1 MTRQIESAIK
11 STRLG
16 RGLWRLVV
24 NLDHHHAGSVANSM
38 AFDAFLSVIPL
49 IALAGWVLARLHE
62 SGDSVLRSLFNAAP
76 HPIQQLAGAE
86 FLRLSEGGSAAVP
99 PISLIAFTWVT
110 SSGMSTAI
118 GEFEVIFHAAP
129 RGYWARRAIA
139 VGCVLA
145 SIVIYALV
153 TAGTI
158 FLATN
163 SGPYG
168 ARVIAFTVPA
178 LVSIG
183 GLTTFFRI
191 AVRRPKTTRRRLFP
205 GAFVTVALW
214 TVLSLVFS
222 LYVTRLARYVTLY
235 GSLATVAILL
245 FWLWLLSLALLVG
258 GEVNAQLEGIRD
270 DRGASPTGDGP
281 EKAVP
286 PG

>member
-1 MTRQIESAIK
+1 MAGPIESAIK

-16 RGLWRLVV
+16 RGLWGLVV

-38 AFDAFLSVIPL
+38 AFDAFLSFIPL

-62 SGDSVLRSLFNAAP
+62 SGDTVLRSLFNAAP
-76 HPIQQLAGAE
+76 LPIQQLAGAE

-118 GEFEVIFHAAP
+118 GEFEVIFHAPP
-129 RGYWARRAIA
+129 RGYWARRVIA

-145 SIVIYALV
+145 SIIIYAIV
-153 TAGTI
+153 TAATI
-158 FLATN
+158 FFASN

-168 ARVIAFTVPA
+168 ARIIAFALPA
-178 LVSIG
+178 LVSIA
-183 GLTTFFRI
+183 GLITFFRI
-191 AVRRPKTTRRRLFP
+191 AVRRPKTTKRRLVP
-205 GAFVTVALW
+205 GAMVTVALW
-214 TVLSLVFS
+214 TFLSLVFS

-270 DRGASPTGDGP
+270 DGP
-281 EKAVP
+281 EKPMP